1 MTRKEKF
8 FEIFPEA
15 SRHDD
20 NIPDVSPCQL
30 DKYFEE
36 NYCGDG
42 LCFLCREKFWNHILD
57 EGESFM
63 NF

>member
-15 SRHDD
+15 NRHGG
-20 NIPDVSPCQL
+20 NIPDVNPCQL
-30 DKYFEE
+30 DRNFEE

-42 LCFLCREKFWNHILD
+42 ACFCCREKFWNHELD
-57 EGESFM
+57 EWESFM
-63 NF
+63 DF